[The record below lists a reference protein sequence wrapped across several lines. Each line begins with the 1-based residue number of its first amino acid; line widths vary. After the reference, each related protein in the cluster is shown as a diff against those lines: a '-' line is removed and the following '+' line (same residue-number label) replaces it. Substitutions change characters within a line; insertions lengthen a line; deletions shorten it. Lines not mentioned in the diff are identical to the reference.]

1 MVSQEY
7 ILVLNNQVW
16 LFWYQAVKG
25 KATREMTHVF
35 ASNIRHK
42 ESQNRCH
49 LELNP
54 IRKFQIK
61 TNEFQS
67 FLICVPF
74 LKMTA
79 RE

>member
-35 ASNIRHK
+35 ASKAHEK
-42 ESQNRCH
+42 SQDRCH
-49 LELNP
+49 LELNESNYK
-54 IRKFQIK
+54 ISNKNK
-61 TNEFQS
+61 
-67 FLICVPF
+67 
-74 LKMTA
+74 
-79 RE
+79 